1 MNNRGKPVLVIF
13 QRFFKSYLGISRMTL
28 CAKQIKQ
35 SRISY
40 SHHLQRCIRNY
51 EPHNNFYFDQL
62 KRAQNI
68 EITMTRLM
76 KVFDCMS
83 PDSLIMILVVSGVEK
98 NDHRGLL
105 APFLRKAPLY
115 FGYPLFQV
123 LFHSIKC
130 LCYSKITLFQKTYI

>member
-1 MNNRGKPVLVIF
+1 
-13 QRFFKSYLGISRMTL
+13 
-28 CAKQIKQ
+28 
-35 SRISY
+35 
-40 SHHLQRCIRNY
+40 
-51 EPHNNFYFDQL
+51 
-62 KRAQNI
+62 
-68 EITMTRLM
+68 M

-123 LFHSIKC
+123 FFHSIKC
-130 LCYSKITLFQKTYI
+130 LCYSKITLFQKTYIWWVDQKRQKSSLGNKKKAKRNDVSR